1 VYIEG
6 QSRDKVIRKAD
17 LKKRLARVD
26 QRISAWLE
34 CLEANDAEDVAPKLL
49 LRCIPT
55 RCKKDRQVMLG
66 VQFNF

>member
-1 VYIEG
+1 MYIEG

-34 CLEANDAEDVAPKLL
+34 CLEANDAEDVAPEADAAMHTHEL
-49 LRCIPT
+49 
-55 RCKKDRQVMLG
+55 
-66 VQFNF
+66 